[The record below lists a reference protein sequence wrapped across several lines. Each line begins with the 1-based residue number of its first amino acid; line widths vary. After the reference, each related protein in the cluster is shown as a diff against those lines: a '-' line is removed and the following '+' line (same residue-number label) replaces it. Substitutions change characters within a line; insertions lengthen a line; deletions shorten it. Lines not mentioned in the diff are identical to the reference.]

1 MHNDFEEFVNYMFVE
16 NCMERKAWGEKPFA
30 NVSEYFSAGT
40 NSSFLIQKWRSEY
53 AEN

>member
-1 MHNDFEEFVNYMFVE
+1 MTFEEFVNYMFVE

-30 NVSEYFSAGT
+30 NVSDYYSAGT
-40 NSSFLIQKWRSEY
+40 NSSFLVQKWRSEY

>member
-1 MHNDFEEFVNYMFVE
+1 MTFEEFVNYMFVE
-16 NCMERKAWGEKPFA
+16 NCMERRAWGEIPYP